1 MCSGG
6 GGGGA
11 RPSRRLTEWAKRGL
25 TNLAASFDFR
35 SMGVISIPSSIGNK
49 RHSSSATR
57 GSISCTTKFNKPQT
71 CNLLPH
77 PYSMYFMHVALFH
90 SLTWPSL
97 PILTGFPSFQGLY
110 RCWVLLNGS
119 SFLKLLT
126 RTLQRYCY

>member
-1 MCSGG
+1 MCGG
-6 GGGGA
+6 GGGGGRA
-11 RPSRRLTEWAKRGL
+11 SRRRTEWAKRGL
-25 TNLAASFDFR
+25 TSLAASFDFR
-35 SMGVISIPSSIGNK
+35 RMGVISIPSSIGNK

-57 GSISCTTKFNKPQT
+57 GSISYTIKFNKSQT
-71 CNLLPH
+71 YNLFPH
-77 PYSMYFMHVALFH
+77 SYICQIMHVGLLY

-126 RTLQRYCY
+126 KTLQRY